1 MLKVK
6 AFQDHFDSEYSK
18 AAVSDFLTRL
28 GSPCVEI
35 RIFPKSRQ
43 LVIDNR
49 RINVGKCVSGFYT
62 SFEQAAIDILDFDK
76 KAEIYCSLQS
86 LDPKLLRRGENKL
99 NFNSL
104 QTVSDADIISYEWLL
119 IDIDP
124 NRPANTS
131 SSDFELQASINLL
144 SKMETKFF
152 DPLGVKILRGL
163 SGNGAHGLIKIASQA
178 TSKEVSDKIKQI
190 LNELAKRYNTD
201 LCKVDTTVFNP
212 SRIVKLYGTMSCKGE
227 PTKNAPWR
235 RSKFTDKPTV
245 EHDLNEIYDALVK
258 LEVPKTISRETI
270 KAPVN
275 DNIEFDLE
283 AYLNHHH
290 IAFEKTEAGSGQKYK
305 LEVCPF
311 DAAHGK
317 DSAVFKGNEGK
328 LGFKCFHNGCSGN
341 DWKAFRTHVGEDLK
355 PFLSGLDQHIQ
366 QDIGTTDSEVEVED
380 DEDDRST
387 IIVNNRQLT
396 EVLAD
401 INVAVKKYNNPAT
414 LFSRGGHPTWL
425 RRSEDGMFFSEVL
438 GTSDAKIYLSQAALF
453 CRRSVKDDME
463 VMTNLFPSLEIC
475 QAFLAQKQSLPALK
489 NIINFPCFRGSELQ
503 EPGYDE
509 STGYFCAS
517 RQKPS
522 LDIPLSECKKL
533 LFDELLIDFPFTSE
547 SSKTHA
553 IALMLN
559 ALIRPMLPE
568 NACTPLFVIDSSSP
582 GTGKGLLAH
591 VCTGF
596 ISEPSMQVLPER
608 EEELK
613 KSISSLL
620 MSSPTFVIFDN
631 ISRVIKSQS
640 LASVLTNPIWA
651 DRLLGSTKMLRLPN
665 LATWIVTGNNCQ
677 LADEITRRSI
687 YIRLDSNV
695 ERPWSRTGFK
705 HANLRKY
712 VIDNQPRILSALMS
726 MIKLWI
732 DAGRPKGKIS
742 IGSFE
747 AWAETI
753 SGILEVCGIRSFMEN
768 QDMLYDRLDDERQAW
783 SGFVEEWH
791 QEYGEH
797 DVSVKTLYG
806 LAATDEDG
814 NGKGLL
820 DEQLLKFRTEHA
832 RRIGLGRLLREK
844 EGRIFE
850 GLKITSPGE
859 LNRAKIY
866 ALLAV
871 TPHDPET
878 NRKIDLKELLENE
891 TDTEWL
897 EEIENAISSGVA
909 EHDLIPICQLRN
921 SSSPE
926 RYFESTKRLDQ
937 LLAKLEQ

>member
-6 AFQDHFDSEYSK
+6 TFQDHFDSDYSEV
-18 AAVSDFLTRL
+18 AVSEFLTRL

-35 RIFPKSRQ
+35 RIFPKERQ
-43 LVIDNR
+43 MVIDNR
-49 RINVGKCVSGFYT
+49 RINVGKCVNGYYT
-62 SFEQAAIDILDFDK
+62 SFEQAARDIFHWDG

-99 NFNSL
+99 TYNTI
-104 QTVSDADIISYEWLL
+104 QTVGDKDVLSYEWIL

-124 NRPANTS
+124 DRPANTS
-131 SSDFELQASINLL
+131 SSDFELQASIDLL
-144 SKMETKFF
+144 NKMIIKFF
-152 DPLGVKILRGL
+152 DPLGIEVLRGL
-163 SGNGAHGLIKIASQA
+163 SGNGAHGLIKIGSENP
-178 TSKEVSDKIKQI
+178 TKETSDKIKKI
-190 LNELAKRYNTD
+190 LNELAKRYDTD
-201 LCKVDTTVFNP
+201 LCKVDQIVWNP
-212 SRIVKLYGTMSCKGE
+212 SRIVKLYGTIACKGE
-227 PTKNAPWR
+227 ATEDAPWR
-235 RSKFTDKPTV
+235 RSKFSDKVIV

-258 LEVPKTISRETI
+258 LEVPKTISRETL

-290 IAFEKTEAGSGQKYK
+290 LAFEKSEDGSGQKYK

-311 DAAHGK
+311 DVAHGK
-317 DSAVFKGNEGK
+317 DAAVFKGNEGK

-366 QDIGTTDSEVEVED
+366 QDIGSTRSEVEVED
-380 DEDDRST
+380 DRPT

-401 INVAVKKYNNPAT
+401 INAAVIKYNNPAT

-425 RRSEDGMFFSEVL
+425 RRSEDGMFYSEPL
-438 GTSDAKIYLSQAALF
+438 SNSDAKIFLSQAAIF

-463 VMTNLFPSLEIC
+463 VITNLFPSLEIC
-475 QAFLAQKQSLPALK
+475 QAFLAQKQSLPSLK
-489 NIINFPCFRGSELQ
+489 SIINFPCFRGSELQ
-503 EPGYDE
+503 AAGYDE

-517 RQKPS
+517 RQKPV
-522 LDIPLSECKKL
+522 LDMPLKECKKL
-533 LFDELLIDFPFTSE
+533 LFEELLIDFPFTEE
-547 SSKTHA
+547 SSKTNA
-553 IALMLN
+553 IALMIN
-559 ALIRPMLPE
+559 ALIRPMLP
-568 NACTPLFVIDSSSP
+568 NDACTPLFCIDSSSP

-591 VCTGF
+591 VCTSF

-631 ISRVIKSQS
+631 VSRTIRSQS
-640 LASVLTNPIWA
+640 LASVLTNPLWS

-665 LATWIVTGNNCQ
+665 LATWIVTGNNCL

-732 DAGRPKGKIS
+732 DAGRPKGKLS

-753 SGILEVCGIRSFMEN
+753 SGILQVCGIRGFMEN
-768 QDMLYDRLDDERQAW
+768 QDVLYDRLDDERQAW
-783 SGFVEEWH
+783 SAFIEEWH
-791 QEYGEH
+791 QEYGVH
-797 DVSVKTLYG
+797 DVSVKTLFG

-820 DEQLLKFRTEHA
+820 DEQLIKFRTEHS
-832 RRIGLGRLLREK
+832 RKIGLGRLLREK

-850 GLKITSPGE
+850 GFKITSPGQRA
-859 LNRAKIY
+859 RAKIY
-866 ALLAV
+866 ALLPV
-871 TPHDPET
+871 NPHDPET
-878 NRKIDLKELLENE
+878 NRKIDLKELLVNE

-897 EEIENAISSGVA
+897 KEVDNAIDSGVA

-926 RYFESTKRLDQ
+926 RYFESTKKLDQ
-937 LLAKLEQ
+937 LLAKLDQ

>member
-1 MLKVK
+1 
-6 AFQDHFDSEYSK
+6 
-18 AAVSDFLTRL
+18 
-28 GSPCVEI
+28 
-35 RIFPKSRQ
+35 
-43 LVIDNR
+43 
-49 RINVGKCVSGFYT
+49 
-62 SFEQAAIDILDFDK
+62 
-76 KAEIYCSLQS
+76 
-86 LDPKLLRRGENKL
+86 
-99 NFNSL
+99 
-104 QTVSDADIISYEWLL
+104 
-119 IDIDP
+119 
-124 NRPANTS
+124 
-131 SSDFELQASINLL
+131 
-144 SKMETKFF
+144 ME
-152 DPLGVKILRGL
+152 
-163 SGNGAHGLIKIASQA
+163 
-178 TSKEVSDKIKQI
+178 
-190 LNELAKRYNTD
+190 
-201 LCKVDTTVFNP
+201 VD
-212 SRIVKLYGTMSCKGE
+212 
-227 PTKNAPWR
+227 
-235 RSKFTDKPTV
+235 
-245 EHDLNEIYDALVK
+245 
-258 LEVPKTISRETI
+258 
-270 KAPVN
+270 
-275 DNIEFDLE
+275 
-283 AYLNHHH
+283 
-290 IAFEKTEAGSGQKYK
+290 
-305 LEVCPF
+305 
-311 DAAHGK
+311 
-317 DSAVFKGNEGK
+317 
-328 LGFKCFHNGCSGN
+328 
-341 DWKAFRTHVGEDLK
+341 
-355 PFLSGLDQHIQ
+355 
-366 QDIGTTDSEVEVED
+366 
-380 DEDDRST
+380 DDRPV
-387 IIVNNRQLT
+387 IIINNRQLT

-401 INVAVKKYNNPAT
+401 INDAVKTYNNPAT

-438 GTSDAKIYLSQAALF
+438 GSSDAKIYLSQAALF
-453 CRRSVKDDME
+453 CRRTVKDDME

-489 NIINFPCFRGSELQ
+489 SIINFPCFRGSELQ
-503 EPGYDE
+503 EAGFDE

-517 RQKPS
+517 RQKPA
-522 LDIPLSECKKL
+522 LDMPLSECKKL
-533 LFDELLIDFPFTSE
+533 LFEELLIDFPFTE
-547 SSKTHA
+547 EGSKTNA

-568 NACTPLFVIDSSSP
+568 DACTPLFCIDSSSP

-591 VCTGF
+591 VCTSF

-631 ISRVIKSQS
+631 VSRTIKSQS
-640 LASVLTNPIWA
+640 LASVLTNPVWS

-665 LATWIVTGNNCQ
+665 LATWIVTGNNCL
-677 LADEITRRSI
+677 LADEITRRSV

-732 DAGRPKGKIS
+732 DAGRPKGKLS

-768 QDMLYDRLDDERQAW
+768 QDVLYDRLDDERQAW
-783 SGFVEEWH
+783 SAFVEEWH
-791 QEYGEH
+791 HEYGEH
-797 DVSVKTLYG
+797 DVSVKTLFG

-820 DEQLLKFRTEHA
+820 DEQLIKFRTEHA
-832 RRIGLGRLLREK
+832 RKIGLGRLLREK

-850 GLKITSPGE
+850 GFKITSPGQ

-866 ALLAV
+866 ALLLV

-897 EEIENAISSGVA
+897 EEVDNAIDSGVA

-926 RYFESTKRLDQ
+926 RYFESTKKLDQ
-937 LLAKLEQ
+937 LLAKLDQ